1 MPIPSQKIGETFA
14 KDATRVR
21 SLLRV
26 SNIPFK
32 LPDDHPATTVVD
44 NYRLVSVQEDNATKK
59 LYAVLG
65 WKQKDG
71 YTVIYTGV
79 LENAAQA
86 ESLENKIKE
95 GDLVTVLSDYTDVYM
110 IKIDSENAPTHG
122 INSAYVDNFGRLSS
136 LSTNNV
142 LFRGSI
148 WTGMGQTEL
157 QGQLKS
163 GHVFARLAP

>member
-32 LPDDHPATTVVD
+32 MPDELQETTVAD

-65 WKQKDG
+65 WNQKNG
-71 YTVIYTGV
+71 FTVIYTGV
-79 LENAAQA
+79 LENAAQ
-86 ESLENKIKE
+86 SENLKIKE

-110 IKIDSENAPTHG
+110 IQIDSAHAPAHG

-136 LSTNNV
+136 LSDNNV

-148 WTGMGQTEL
+148 WSGMGQNEL